1 MKMRDKTL
9 LLELN
14 IIRRP
19 NTNLV
24 VLRALLDKEYTRIDF
39 GYIATNHFIKGGW
52 IRIAAETYLKI
63 HGDDQKYQ
71 LTHADNIPIAPDHFN
86 FQSNKDWQFF
96 SLYFD
101 PIPQKN
107 MMIDIIEEENPDDN
121 DFNYYGIELNIENA
135 VEILNIHY

>member
-63 HGDDQKYQ
+63 HGDDQKYK

-107 MMIDIIEEENPDDN
+107 MMIDIIEAENPDAN

>member
-1 MKMRDKTL
+1 MRDKTL

-63 HGDDQKYQ
+63 HGDDQKYK

-107 MMIDIIEEENPDDN
+107 MMIDIIEAENPDAN

-135 VEILNIHY
+135 VEILNINY